1 MEWPGGVR
9 QATEPLKDGD
19 SRWVGDWVDGAVAKR
34 AWDVY
39 RVVWHL
45 EQASE
50 ERSGWVDREALQEPD
65 EDEPDQR
72 GVWRNRVR

>member
-1 MEWPGGVR
+1 M
-9 QATEPLKDGD
+9 
-19 SRWVGDWVDGAVAKR
+19 
-34 AWDVY
+34 Y

-72 GVWRNRVR
+72 GVWRNGVR